1 MSNGLFDE
9 DPNTKLTGLE
19 TLLGTVTIPALAK
32 NRKQL
37 IDAAILAS
45 SLELLKP
52 KQQGENFASQ
62 ASRAL
67 GAGMDFGKN
76 YMDYVSSL
84 PKSSI
89 RPQVTVTAAKIYAF
103 NNVAK
108 NLYDNNEKFRNQ
120 VKALTGGGLFDFNSP
135 VIKALAGNAISY
147 QSEYGGTIENAIIN
161 SGNRMFELTGSES
174 IDTDNKNINPIG
186 RRVKTDSII
195 PIVKPDISKIKID

>member
-1 MSNGLFDE
+1 
-9 DPNTKLTGLE
+9 
-19 TLLGTVTIPALAK
+19 
-32 NRKQL
+32 
-37 IDAAILAS
+37 
-45 SLELLKP
+45 
-52 KQQGENFASQ
+52 
-62 ASRAL
+62 
-67 GAGMDFGKN
+67 
-76 YMDYVSSL
+76 MDYVSSL